1 MVESVRRMTVL
12 AVVLLMAA
20 FAIAAPSHAYAVED
34 TTAIEPATG
43 LQDVGDFAI
52 EAVEESSTNSIGVGN
67 VNAATDTDGNIVDVA
82 DSDEGTAVALDAEVY
97 SVGSDSVDDEIDAKG
112 GKVAEGTDGVEA
124 AGATVVT
131 ETASVEV
138 IEASTAIENT
148 MIEAPAA
155 EKPQHAVAVSQS
167 TAIVTQDDPTPT
179 PTPLTTEYNPV
190 ATIATGGAYEIIRMQ
205 RIDGVDYLILPSYAN
220 INALSISWAE
230 KYLGN
235 LVFASSERNGNY
247 SDAVFNAAACSTD
260 AVGARVAYVRAT
272 KNGLT
277 HVLHIAKSASV
288 RTLYL
293 KSEDPANEGRA
304 YIENSADHS
313 TKTTGVITLVAAN
326 GSVVVQ
332 DAELTQIKGRGN
344 STWGADKK
352 PYQIKLAD
360 KASLLDGTSANKS
373 KTWVLLANAY
383 DDTLLHNFIALKTAI
398 AAGLTATPDC
408 EYVDLY
414 YDGEYRGLYL
424 LTEKVQVGTGRIEI
438 AEFDDSALESLPT
451 AVATNAYGYIFR
463 FVNDGTRTV
472 VSNPTGGFLIEL
484 DNATY
489 SSERCYFNTSV
500 GYFVLKSPENA
511 TWGQVKYI
519 SEFVQAAINA
529 ASTSDGNAAK
539 YFDLASLAKYFLVN
553 ELGKSS
559 DYMRYSSTFFYKG
572 AGSDV
577 LHAGPVWDLD
587 LSFGVH
593 MYEGYAEYIDAA
605 GITDPNSTFFAKN
618 KQFIAAVKK
627 ELSSG
632 FLSNAKKWV
641 GTGAG
646 SLSNVVANMRP
657 AFALDELKWG
667 YYDPTNV
674 VVVKFPTYEQS
685 RDYLADW
692 MKRRIAWMERDL
704 ASNLD
709 ALSAQPTP
717 VAGSSASVTRL
728 SGDTALDTMSTIV
741 NAGGFASGKFAILV
755 TSEGYWDAL
764 TASGIAGM
772 VGAPIIM
779 TPAKHLAEQAR
790 AQLAKLR
797 PGTIIVCGGTMAIT
811 DAVARAAAQAA
822 GGAKIERC
830 AGQDAVGT
838 AISIY
843 DRAVKL
849 TGGQWATSAFICTNG
864 GYWDALSA
872 APISYAM
879 HMPIFLTNGSKS
891 ISAETLAAL
900 KRGGIHEVYIV
911 GGTLAISQEVET
923 AIKNAGIVIGDRL
936 AGQTAVE
943 TSEAVASYGLKR
955 GMSANL
961 MGVATTNGYWDAL
974 SGSAFC
980 GKKHSVIV
988 LVNSPNCHSVK
999 NFMFLNSARVRQAYV
1014 FGGVMAVAQT
1024 TFEAARRSLS
1034 GLLS

>member
-1 MVESVRRMTVL
+1 MK
-12 AVVLLMAA
+12 
-20 FAIAAPSHAYAVED
+20 YY
-34 TTAIEPATG
+34 
-43 LQDVGDFAI
+43 VGIDLGG
-52 EAVEESSTNSIGVGN
+52 T
-67 VNAATDTDGNIVDVA
+67 NIVAGVVDENYNIVA
-82 DSDEGTAVALDAEVY
+82 KA
-97 SVGSDSVDDEIDAKG
+97 
-112 GKVAEGTDGVEA
+112 
-124 AGATVVT
+124 
-131 ETASVEV
+131 
-138 IEASTAIENT
+138 
-148 MIEAPAA
+148 
-155 EKPQHAVAVSQS
+155 
-167 TAIVTQDDPTPT
+167 
-179 PTPLTTEYNPV
+179 
-190 ATIATGGAYEIIRMQ
+190 
-205 RIDGVDYLILPSYAN
+205 
-220 INALSISWAE
+220 
-230 KYLGN
+230 
-235 LVFASSERNGNY
+235 
-247 SDAVFNAAACSTD
+247 
-260 AVGARVAYVRAT
+260 
-272 KNGLT
+272 
-277 HVLHIAKSASV
+277 
-288 RTLYL
+288 
-293 KSEDPANEGRA
+293 
-304 YIENSADHS
+304 S
-313 TKTTGVITLVAAN
+313 TKTN
-326 GSVVVQ
+326 CP
-332 DAELTQIKGRGN
+332 R
-344 STWGADKK
+344 
-352 PYQIKLAD
+352 P
-360 KASLLDGTSANKS
+360 
-373 KTWVLLANAY
+373 
-383 DDTLLHNFIALKTAI
+383 
-398 AAGLTATPDC
+398 
-408 EYVDLY
+408 
-414 YDGEYRGLYL
+414 
-424 LTEKVQVGTGRIEI
+424 EKEI
-438 AEFDDSALESLPT
+438 AEDMAKM
-451 AVATNAYGYIFR
+451 AVQA
-463 FVNDGTRTV
+463 V
-472 VSNPTGGFLIEL
+472 
-484 DNATY
+484 
-489 SSERCYFNTSV
+489 
-500 GYFVLKSPENA
+500 ENA
-511 TWGQVKYI
+511 NLTLDDIGWIGIGTPGIANSSTGIIEYSNNLGFKDTPMVKYI

-646 SLSNVVANMRP
+646 SLSSIVANMRS

-709 ALSAQPTP
+709 ALSVQPTP
-717 VAGSSASVTRL
+717 VAGSSASITRL
-728 SGDTALDTMSTIV
+728 SGDTALDTMSAIV

-779 TPAKHLAEQAR
+779 TPAKYLAEQAR

-849 TGGQWATSAFICTNG
+849 TGGQWATTAFICTND

-911 GGTLAISQEVET
+911 GGTLAISQAVET
-923 AIKNAGIVIGDRL
+923 AIKNAGIVIGNRL

-943 TSEAVASYGLKR
+943 TSEEVATYGMKR

-988 LVNSPNCHSVK
+988 LVNSPNCHSIK
-999 NFMFLNSARVRQAYV
+999 SFMFLNSARVRQAYV

>member
-1 MVESVRRMTVL
+1 MVESVRRITVL
-12 AVVLLMAA
+12 AAVLLFAA
-20 FAIAAPSHAYAVED
+20 FAIAAPSHAYAAEG
-34 TTAIEPATG
+34 TTAIEPSTN
-43 LQDVGDFAI
+43 LQDAGDLAI
-52 EAVEESSTNSIGVGN
+52 EAVEDTGANVIGIGSIDVAADADGNTTVTVGADESATASFDAEAGVLGAGGFDGDKYAKSDEAAENVDASEAAEIATTAGITSAEKTNTDTAAD
-67 VNAATDTDGNIVDVA
+67 NAAA
-82 DSDEGTAVALDAEVY
+82 EPSAEDSLQPVVAVAQ
-97 SVGSDSVDDEIDAKG
+97 S
-112 GKVAEGTDGVEA
+112 A
-124 AGATVVT
+124 ALA
-131 ETASVEV
+131 
-138 IEASTAIENT
+138 
-148 MIEAPAA
+148 
-155 EKPQHAVAVSQS
+155 
-167 TAIVTQDDPTPT
+167 TQDDPTPT
-179 PTPLTTEYNPV
+179 STPLATEYDPV
-190 ATIATGGAYEIIRMQ
+190 ATVATGGAYEIVRMQ

-220 INALSISWAE
+220 LNALSISWAE
-230 KYLGN
+230 KYLGR

-247 SDAVFNAAACSTD
+247 SDAVFNAATCSAD
-260 AVGARVAYVRAT
+260 EVGARVVYVRAT
-272 KNGLT
+272 ENGLIRT
-277 HVLHIAKSASV
+277 LHVAKSTGV

-293 KSEDPANEGRA
+293 KSDDPANEGRA

-313 TKTTGVITLVAAN
+313 AKTTGTITLVAAN

-352 PYQIKLAD
+352 PYQIKLAG
-360 KASLLDGTSANKS
+360 KASLLDGASANKS
-373 KTWVLLANAY
+373 KTWILLANAY
-383 DDTLLHNFIALKTAI
+383 DDTLLHNYIALKTAI

-424 LTEKVQVGTGRIEI
+424 LTEKVQVGTGRVEI
-438 AEFDDSALESLPT
+438 AEFDDSALEGLPT

-489 SSERCYFNTSV
+489 NSERCYFNTSV

-646 SLSNVVANMRP
+646 SLSSIVANMRS

-709 ALSAQPTP
+709 ALSVQPTP
-717 VAGSSASVTRL
+717 VAGSSASITRL
-728 SGDTALDTMSTIV
+728 SGDTALDTMSAIV

-779 TPAKHLAEQAR
+779 TPAKYLAEQAR

-849 TGGQWATSAFICTNG
+849 TGGQWATTAFICTND

-911 GGTLAISQEVET
+911 GGTLAISQTVEV
-923 AIKNAGIVIGDRL
+923 AIKNAGIVIGNRL

-943 TSEAVASYGLKR
+943 TSEEVATYGMQR

-988 LVNSPNCHSVK
+988 LVNSPNCHSIK
-999 NFMFLNSARVRQAYV
+999 SFMFLNSARVRQAYV